1 MRGSETEVFEGKTL
15 SGLLKDIYNI
25 SKDKRQEIKS
35 LIVEY
40 SKMIQ
45 KPSDV
50 LMVAPLIQQLLEVSV
65 KNDDQLT
72 KIATVVQRV
81 ISADAYQ
88 KSGGDPAEMLSEV
101 EKEQLVRNA
110 AKELI
115 EAAKELQHETEKV
128 ASPKLVKVK

>member
-15 SGLLKDIYNI
+15 SGLLKDIYSI
-25 SKDKRQEIKS
+25 SKEKRNDIKD
-35 LIVEY
+35 LIAQY
-40 SKMIQ
+40 TKQITTPQ
-45 KPSDV
+45 QAI
-50 LMVAPLIQQLLEVSV
+50 LMAPLIQQLLEVSV

-88 KSGGDPAEMLSEV
+88 KSGGDPTEMLTEE

-110 AKELI
+110 ARELV
-115 EAAKELQHETEKV
+115 EAAKELQHESEQ
-128 ASPKLVKVK
+128 PKLKKVK

>member
-25 SKDKRQEIKS
+25 SKEKRADIKN
-35 LIVEY
+35 LIIEY
-40 SKMIQ
+40 TKLIL

-50 LMVAPLIQQLLEVSV
+50 IQIAPMIQQLLEVSV

-72 KIATVVQRV
+72 KIAGIVQKV

-88 KSGGDPAEMLSEV
+88 KNGGDPTEMLSET
-101 EKEQLVRNA
+101 EKEQLMRNA
-110 AKELI
+110 TKELI
-115 EAAKELQHETEKV
+115 EAAKEVQESEPIAK
-128 ASPKLVKVK
+128 PKLHKVK